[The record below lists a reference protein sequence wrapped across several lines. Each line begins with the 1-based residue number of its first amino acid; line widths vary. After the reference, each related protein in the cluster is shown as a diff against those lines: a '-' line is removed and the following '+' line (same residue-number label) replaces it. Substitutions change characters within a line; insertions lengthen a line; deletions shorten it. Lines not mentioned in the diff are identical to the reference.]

1 MNKKLTVKDL
11 RNFKGSKK
19 LVSILA
25 KNVEEAKAAH
35 KVGFELLA
43 TGSPGLYKNP
53 DNHPHFEEIIKIRD
67 ACPYS
72 FMHWGAADTLYSGL
86 HEATKIAFM
95 ALEHGID
102 MFYCHNNFDLIKD
115 LYKQGIPGLGH
126 VGLVPSRRTWTG
138 GFRAVGKNS
147 TEAMMIYEQC
157 LRIQDAGGVAI
168 EMECVPY
175 KIAEAITKKVE
186 PTVVSMGSGP
196 GCDAEFLFGCDV
208 LGITDDHIPRHAKK
222 YRNFKKEY
230 SRLQKEREDAFQE
243 FYNDVQSGNFPENK
257 HIIEIEENELDKFL
271 NNLEK
276 R

>member
-11 RNFKGSKK
+11 QNFKGNKK

-67 ACPYS
+67 ACPYA

-86 HEATKIAFM
+86 NEATKIAFM

-102 MFYCHNNFDLIKD
+102 MFYCHNNFDLIKG
-115 LYKQGIPGLGH
+115 LYKQGIPALGH

-157 LRIQDAGGVAI
+157 LMIQDAGGVAI

-230 SRLQKEREDAFQE
+230 SRIQKEREDAFQE
-243 FYNDVQSGNFPENK
+243 FYNDVQSGNFPKKKN
-257 HIIEIEENELDKFL
+257 IIEIDENELDKFL
-271 NNLEK
+271 NKLK
-276 R
+276 KK